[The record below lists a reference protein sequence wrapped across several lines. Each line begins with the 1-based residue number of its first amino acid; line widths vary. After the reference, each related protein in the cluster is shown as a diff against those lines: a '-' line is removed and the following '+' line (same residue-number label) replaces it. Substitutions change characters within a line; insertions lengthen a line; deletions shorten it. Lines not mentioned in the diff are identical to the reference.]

1 MEVKRVSI
9 REAKK
14 RIKNDPELSK
24 MLVRSGWKEI
34 ALDLD
39 GTLLRSDATLSPYTI
54 STINRLTEQGLAFT
68 YATARSIESA
78 RPIAGELNLRLPA
91 ITRNG
96 AVLADNATGK
106 HLEKALFTEE
116 EVALLKKLLPEL
128 PRCGFVS
135 CFLGEEMFKAYVPGN
150 LVPGMVQYADYYRDD
165 PKMKPV
171 KTLEEMFFGQ
181 PGYVTLIDDREK
193 AALIYEKVR
202 QYSGWECIFQKD
214 TYWDEYW
221 VEVCPRNCT
230 KAKAI
235 LKMKE
240 QYGFRKVVAFG
251 DSVNDMPMFRAAD
264 EAYAV
269 SNALE
274 ALKEIATGVIGGN
287 NEDAVARFLESR
299 AAETEK

>member
-1 MEVKRVSI
+1 MD
-9 REAKK
+9 
-14 RIKNDPELSK
+14 KNTLY
-24 MLVRSGWKEI
+24 VT
-34 ALDLD
+34 DLD
-39 GTLLRSDATLSPYTI
+39 GTLLRSDATLSLYTI

-78 RPIAGELNLRLPA
+78 RPIAGGLNLRLPA

-128 PRCGFVS
+128 PQCGFVS
-135 CFLGEEMFKAYVPGN
+135 CFVGEEMFKAYVPGD
-150 LVPGMVQYADYYRDD
+150 LVPGMVQYAEFYRDD

-181 PGYVTLIDDREK
+181 PGYVTLIDEREK
-193 AALIYEKVR
+193 AAKIYEKVR
-202 QYSGWECIFQKD
+202 QYPGWECIFQKD

-269 SNALE
+269 ANALE
-274 ALKEIATGVIGGN
+274 ELKGIATGVIGRN
-287 NEDAVARFLESR
+287 DEDAVARFLESR
-299 AAETEK
+299 AVPEAGK

>member
-1 MEVKRVSI
+1 MI
-9 REAKK
+9 RGNMD
-14 RIKNDPELSK
+14 KNTLY
-24 MLVRSGWKEI
+24 VT
-34 ALDLD
+34 DLD

-240 QYGFRKVVAFG
+240 QYGFRKVVVFG

>member
-1 MEVKRVSI
+1 MI
-9 REAKK
+9 RGNMD
-14 RIKNDPELSK
+14 KNTLY
-24 MLVRSGWKEI
+24 VT
-34 ALDLD
+34 DLD

-135 CFLGEEMFKAYVPGN
+135 CFLGEDMFKAYVPGN
-150 LVPGMVQYADYYRDD
+150 LVPGMVQYADFYRDD
-165 PKMKPV
+165 PMMKPV

-193 AALIYEKVR
+193 AAKIYEKVR

-274 ALKEIATGVIGGN
+274 ALKEIATGVIGSN
-287 NEDAVARFLESR
+287 DEDAVARFLERR

>member
-1 MEVKRVSI
+1 MI
-9 REAKK
+9 RGNMD
-14 RIKNDPELSK
+14 KNTLY
-24 MLVRSGWKEI
+24 VT
-34 ALDLD
+34 DLD
-39 GTLLRSDATLSPYTI
+39 GTLLRRDATLSPYTI

-135 CFLGEEMFKAYVPGN
+135 CFLGEEMFKTYVPGN

-193 AALIYEKVR
+193 AAKIYEKVR
-202 QYSGWECIFQKD
+202 QYPGWECIFQKD

-269 SNALE
+269 ANALE
-274 ALKEIATGVIGGN
+274 ALKEIATGVIGSN
-287 NEDAVARFLESR
+287 DEDAVARFLESR

>member
-1 MEVKRVSI
+1 MI
-9 REAKK
+9 RGNMD
-14 RIKNDPELSK
+14 KNTLY
-24 MLVRSGWKEI
+24 VT
-34 ALDLD
+34 DLD

-116 EVALLKKLLPEL
+116 EVALLKEMLPEL

>member
-1 MEVKRVSI
+1 MI
-9 REAKK
+9 RGNMD
-14 RIKNDPELSK
+14 KNTLY
-24 MLVRSGWKEI
+24 VT
-34 ALDLD
+34 DLD

-106 HLEKALFTEE
+106 HLEKALFTDEE
-116 EVALLKKLLPEL
+116 LALLKKLLPEL

>member
-1 MEVKRVSI
+1 MD
-9 REAKK
+9 
-14 RIKNDPELSK
+14 KNTLY
-24 MLVRSGWKEI
+24 VT
-34 ALDLD
+34 DLD
-39 GTLLRSDATLSPYTI
+39 GTLLRRDATLSPYTI

-193 AALIYEKVR
+193 AAKIYEKVR
-202 QYSGWECIFQKD
+202 QYPGWECIFQKD

>member
-1 MEVKRVSI
+1 MI
-9 REAKK
+9 RGNMD
-14 RIKNDPELSK
+14 KNTLY
-24 MLVRSGWKEI
+24 VT
-34 ALDLD
+34 DLD

-116 EVALLKKLLPEL
+116 EVALLKEMLPEL

-193 AALIYEKVR
+193 AAKIYEKVR
-202 QYSGWECIFQKD
+202 QYPGWECIFQKD

>member
-1 MEVKRVSI
+1 MD
-9 REAKK
+9 
-14 RIKNDPELSK
+14 KNTLY
-24 MLVRSGWKEI
+24 VT
-34 ALDLD
+34 DLD

>member
-1 MEVKRVSI
+1 MI
-9 REAKK
+9 RGNMD
-14 RIKNDPELSK
+14 KNTLY
-24 MLVRSGWKEI
+24 VT
-34 ALDLD
+34 DLD

-135 CFLGEEMFKAYVPGN
+135 CFLGEEMFKTYVPGN

-193 AALIYEKVR
+193 AAKIYEKVR
-202 QYSGWECIFQKD
+202 QYPGWECIFQKD

>member
-1 MEVKRVSI
+1 MD
-9 REAKK
+9 
-14 RIKNDPELSK
+14 KNTLY
-24 MLVRSGWKEI
+24 VT
-34 ALDLD
+34 DLD
-39 GTLLRSDATLSPYTI
+39 GTLLRSDAALSDYTI

-78 RPIAGELNLRLPA
+78 RPIAGGLNLPLPA

-135 CFLGEEMFKAYVPGN
+135 CFVGEEMFKAYVPGN
-150 LVPGMVQYADYYRDD
+150 LVPGMVQYAEFYRDD
-165 PKMKPV
+165 PMMKPV

-181 PGYVTLIDDREK
+181 PGYVTLIDEREK
-193 AALIYEKVR
+193 AAKIYEKVR
-202 QYSGWECIFQKD
+202 QYPGWECIFQKD

-269 SNALE
+269 ANALE
-274 ALKEIATGVIGGN
+274 ALKEIATGVIGCN
-287 NEDAVARFLESR
+287 DEDAVARFLESR
-299 AAETEK
+299 AMAEPEK

>member
-1 MEVKRVSI
+1 MI
-9 REAKK
+9 RGNMD
-14 RIKNDPELSK
+14 KNTLY
-24 MLVRSGWKEI
+24 VT
-34 ALDLD
+34 DLD

-135 CFLGEEMFKAYVPGN
+135 CFLGEDMFKAYVPGN

-193 AALIYEKVR
+193 AAKIYEKVR
-202 QYSGWECIFQKD
+202 QYPGWECIFQKD

>member
-1 MEVKRVSI
+1 MI
-9 REAKK
+9 RGKMD
-14 RIKNDPELSK
+14 KNTLY
-24 MLVRSGWKEI
+24 VT
-34 ALDLD
+34 DLD

-193 AALIYEKVR
+193 AAKIYEKVR

>member
-1 MEVKRVSI
+1 MR
-9 REAKK
+9 RGNMD
-14 RIKNDPELSK
+14 KNTLY
-24 MLVRSGWKEI
+24 VT
-34 ALDLD
+34 DLD
-39 GTLLRSDATLSPYTI
+39 GTLLRSDATLSPYTV

-78 RPIAGELNLRLPA
+78 RPIAGKLNLPLPA

-116 EVALLKKLLPEL
+116 EVALLKEMLPEL

-150 LVPGMVQYADYYRDD
+150 LVSGMVQYVDFYRDD
-165 PKMKPV
+165 PMMKPV

>member
-1 MEVKRVSI
+1 MI
-9 REAKK
+9 RGNMD
-14 RIKNDPELSK
+14 KNTLY
-24 MLVRSGWKEI
+24 VT
-34 ALDLD
+34 DLD

-78 RPIAGELNLRLPA
+78 RSIARELNLRLPA

-135 CFLGEEMFKAYVPGN
+135 CFLGEDMFKAYVPGN

-193 AALIYEKVR
+193 AAKIYEKVR
-202 QYSGWECIFQKD
+202 QYPGWECIFQKD

>member
-1 MEVKRVSI
+1 MI
-9 REAKK
+9 RGNMD
-14 RIKNDPELSK
+14 KNTLY
-24 MLVRSGWKEI
+24 VT
-34 ALDLD
+34 DLD
-39 GTLLRSDATLSPYTI
+39 GTLLRSDATLSPYTV
-54 STINRLTEQGLAFT
+54 STINRLAEQGLAFT

-78 RPIAGELNLRLPA
+78 RPIAGKLNLPLPA

-116 EVALLKKLLPEL
+116 EVALLKEMLPEL

-135 CFLGEEMFKAYVPGN
+135 CFLGEDMFKAYVPGN

>member
-1 MEVKRVSI
+1 MI
-9 REAKK
+9 RENMD
-14 RIKNDPELSK
+14 KNTLY
-24 MLVRSGWKEI
+24 VT
-34 ALDLD
+34 DLD

-54 STINRLTEQGLAFT
+54 STINRLTEQGFAFT

>member
-1 MEVKRVSI
+1 MR
-9 REAKK
+9 RENMD
-14 RIKNDPELSK
+14 KNTLY
-24 MLVRSGWKEI
+24 VT
-34 ALDLD
+34 DLD
-39 GTLLRSDATLSPYTI
+39 GTLLRSDATLSPYTV

-78 RPIAGELNLRLPA
+78 RPIAGGLNLPLPA

-116 EVALLKKLLPEL
+116 EVALLKEMLPEL

-135 CFLGEEMFKAYVPGN
+135 CFIGEEMFKAYVPGN
-150 LVPGMVQYADYYRDD
+150 LVPGMVQYADFYRDD
-165 PKMKPV
+165 PLMKPV

-193 AALIYEKVR
+193 AAKIYEKVR
-202 QYSGWECIFQKD
+202 QYPGWECIFQKD

-299 AAETEK
+299 AAAEPEK

>member
-1 MEVKRVSI
+1 MI
-9 REAKK
+9 RGNMD
-14 RIKNDPELSK
+14 KNTLY
-24 MLVRSGWKEI
+24 VT
-34 ALDLD
+34 DLD

-116 EVALLKKLLPEL
+116 EVALLKEMLPEL

-135 CFLGEEMFKAYVPGN
+135 CFLGEDMFKAYVPGN
-150 LVPGMVQYADYYRDD
+150 LVPGMVQYADFYRDD
-165 PKMKPV
+165 PMMKPV

-274 ALKEIATGVIGGN
+274 ALKEIATGVIGSN
-287 NEDAVARFLESR
+287 DEDAVARFLESR

>member
-1 MEVKRVSI
+1 MI
-9 REAKK
+9 R
-14 RIKNDPELSK
+14 L
-24 MLVRSGWKEI
+24 I
-34 ALDLD
+34 ASDLD
-39 GTLLRSDATLSPYTI
+39 GTLLRSDATLSLYTI

-78 RPIAGELNLRLPA
+78 RPIAGGLNLRLPA

-128 PRCGFVS
+128 PQCGFVS
-135 CFLGEEMFKAYVPGN
+135 CFVGEEMFKAYVPGD
-150 LVPGMVQYADYYRDD
+150 LVPGMVQYAEFYRDD

-181 PGYVTLIDDREK
+181 PGYVTLIDEREK
-193 AALIYEKVR
+193 AAKIYEKVR
-202 QYSGWECIFQKD
+202 QYPGWACIFQKD

-269 SNALE
+269 ANALE

-299 AAETEK
+299 AMAEKEK

>member
-1 MEVKRVSI
+1 MR
-9 REAKK
+9 RGNMD
-14 RIKNDPELSK
+14 KNTLY
-24 MLVRSGWKEI
+24 VT
-34 ALDLD
+34 DLD
-39 GTLLRSDATLSPYTI
+39 GTLLRSDATLSPYTV

-78 RPIAGELNLRLPA
+78 RPIAGKLNLPLPA

-116 EVALLKKLLPEL
+116 EVALLKEMLPEL

-135 CFLGEEMFKAYVPGN
+135 CFVGEEMFKAYVPGN
-150 LVPGMVQYADYYRDD
+150 LVPGMVQYADFYRDD
-165 PKMKPV
+165 PMMKPV

>member
-1 MEVKRVSI
+1 MI
-9 REAKK
+9 RGKMD
-14 RIKNDPELSK
+14 KNTLY
-24 MLVRSGWKEI
+24 VT
-34 ALDLD
+34 DLD

-193 AALIYEKVR
+193 AAKIYEKVR
-202 QYSGWECIFQKD
+202 QYPGWECIFQKD

>member
-1 MEVKRVSI
+1 MI
-9 REAKK
+9 RGNMD
-14 RIKNDPELSK
+14 KNTLY
-24 MLVRSGWKEI
+24 VT
-34 ALDLD
+34 DLD

-150 LVPGMVQYADYYRDD
+150 LVPGMVQYADFYRDD
-165 PKMKPV
+165 PMMKPV

>member
-1 MEVKRVSI
+1 MD
-9 REAKK
+9 
-14 RIKNDPELSK
+14 KNTLY
-24 MLVRSGWKEI
+24 VT
-34 ALDLD
+34 DLD

-165 PKMKPV
+165 PKMIPV

>member
-1 MEVKRVSI
+1 MI
-9 REAKK
+9 RGNMD
-14 RIKNDPELSK
+14 KNTLY
-24 MLVRSGWKEI
+24 VT
-34 ALDLD
+34 DLD

-193 AALIYEKVR
+193 AAKIYEKVR
-202 QYSGWECIFQKD
+202 QYPGWECIFQKD

-287 NEDAVARFLESR
+287 NEDAVARFLESL

>member
-1 MEVKRVSI
+1 MD
-9 REAKK
+9 
-14 RIKNDPELSK
+14 KNTLY
-24 MLVRSGWKEI
+24 VT
-34 ALDLD
+34 DLD

-181 PGYVTLIDDREK
+181 PGYVTLIDDRAK

-287 NEDAVARFLESR
+287 NEDAVARVLESR

>member
-1 MEVKRVSI
+1 MI
-9 REAKK
+9 RGNMD
-14 RIKNDPELSK
+14 KNTLY
-24 MLVRSGWKEI
+24 VT
-34 ALDLD
+34 DLD

-116 EVALLKKLLPEL
+116 EVVLLKEMLPEL

>member
-1 MEVKRVSI
+1 VI
-9 REAKK
+9 RGKMD
-14 RIKNDPELSK
+14 KNTLY
-24 MLVRSGWKEI
+24 VT
-34 ALDLD
+34 DLD

>member
-1 MEVKRVSI
+1 MD
-9 REAKK
+9 
-14 RIKNDPELSK
+14 KNTLY
-24 MLVRSGWKEI
+24 VT
-34 ALDLD
+34 DLD
-39 GTLLRSDATLSPYTI
+39 GTLLRSDATLSLYTI

-78 RPIAGELNLRLPA
+78 RPIAGGLNLRLPA

-128 PRCGFVS
+128 PQCGFVS
-135 CFLGEEMFKAYVPGN
+135 CFVGEEMFKAYVPGN
-150 LVPGMVQYADYYRDD
+150 LVPGMVQYAEFYRDD
-165 PKMKPV
+165 PMMKPV

-181 PGYVTLIDDREK
+181 PGYVTLIDEREK
-193 AALIYEKVR
+193 AAKIYEKVR
-202 QYSGWECIFQKD
+202 QYPGWECIFQKD

-269 SNALE
+269 ANALE
-274 ALKEIATGVIGGN
+274 ELKGIATGVIGRN
-287 NEDAVARFLESR
+287 DEDAVARFLESR
-299 AAETEK
+299 AVPEAGK

>member
-1 MEVKRVSI
+1 MI
-9 REAKK
+9 RGNMD
-14 RIKNDPELSK
+14 KNTLY
-24 MLVRSGWKEI
+24 VT
-34 ALDLD
+34 DLD

-116 EVALLKKLLPEL
+116 EVALLKEMLTEL

-193 AALIYEKVR
+193 AAKIYEKVR
-202 QYSGWECIFQKD
+202 QYPGWECIFQKD

>member
-1 MEVKRVSI
+1 MD
-9 REAKK
+9 
-14 RIKNDPELSK
+14 KNTLY
-24 MLVRSGWKEI
+24 VT
-34 ALDLD
+34 DLD
-39 GTLLRSDATLSPYTI
+39 GTLLRSDATLSPYTV

-135 CFLGEEMFKAYVPGN
+135 CFLGEDMFKAYVPGN

>member
-1 MEVKRVSI
+1 MD
-9 REAKK
+9 
-14 RIKNDPELSK
+14 KNTLY
-24 MLVRSGWKEI
+24 VT
-34 ALDLD
+34 DLD

-116 EVALLKKLLPEL
+116 EVALLKEMLPEL

-193 AALIYEKVR
+193 AAKIYEKVR
-202 QYSGWECIFQKD
+202 QYPGWECIFQKD

-274 ALKEIATGVIGGN
+274 ALKEIATGVIGPN
-287 NEDAVARFLESR
+287 DEDAVARFLENS
-299 AAETEK
+299 AVPETNG

>member
-1 MEVKRVSI
+1 MI
-9 REAKK
+9 RGNMD
-14 RIKNDPELSK
+14 KNTLY
-24 MLVRSGWKEI
+24 VT
-34 ALDLD
+34 DLD
-39 GTLLRSDATLSPYTI
+39 GTLLRSDATLSPYTV

-116 EVALLKKLLPEL
+116 EVALLKEMLPEL

-150 LVPGMVQYADYYRDD
+150 LVPGMVQYADFYRDD

>member
-1 MEVKRVSI
+1 MR
-9 REAKK
+9 RGNMD
-14 RIKNDPELSK
+14 KNTLY
-24 MLVRSGWKEI
+24 VT
-34 ALDLD
+34 DLD
-39 GTLLRSDATLSPYTI
+39 GTLLRSDATLSPYTV

-78 RPIAGELNLRLPA
+78 RPIAGKLNLPLPA

-116 EVALLKKLLPEL
+116 EVALLKEMLPEL

-135 CFLGEEMFKAYVPGN
+135 CFLGEDMFKAYVPGN
-150 LVPGMVQYADYYRDD
+150 LVPGMVQYADFYRDD
-165 PKMKPV
+165 PMMKPV

-274 ALKEIATGVIGGN
+274 ALKEIATGVIGSN
-287 NEDAVARFLESR
+287 DEDAVARFLESR